1 MNRTHYRPHPAVTE
15 DAMPDPHAPVHAAP
29 KDDVSELKTLGQGAT
44 RYPHTVSPELLETF
58 PNTFPGRPY
67 VVTFRSEEF
76 TSLCPKTGQPDFG
89 TITIRY
95 VPDARCIES
104 KSLKLYLFS
113 YRDEG
118 TFMETLTNRILDD
131 LTSACEPLEMEV
143 TGDFA
148 ARGGITLS
156 VTAQYKK

>member
-1 MNRTHYRPHPAVTE
+1 MSHPV
-15 DAMPDPHAPVHAAP
+15 P
-29 KDDVSELKTLGQGAT
+29 KDDVSTLKTLGQGT
-44 RYPHTVSPELLETF
+44 TVYPHTVSPDLIETF
-58 PNTFPGRPY
+58 PNAFPGRPY
-67 VVTFRSEEF
+67 TVTFSSDEF

-89 TITIRY
+89 TISIRY
-95 VPDARCIES
+95 VPDQLCIES

-131 LTSACEPLEMEV
+131 LVEAASPLEMEV

-148 ARGGITLS
+148 ARGGITIS
-156 VTAQYKK
+156 VTATYQRN

>member
-1 MNRTHYRPHPAVTE
+1 MPHRVPR
-15 DAMPDPHAPVHAAP
+15 
-29 KDDVSELKTLGQGAT
+29 DDVSTLKTLGQGAT
-44 RYPHTVSPELLETF
+44 AYPRTVTPGLLETF
-58 PNTFPGRPY
+58 PNAFPDRRY
-67 VVTFRSEEF
+67 EVTFQSPEF

-95 VPDARCIES
+95 VPDKLCIES

-118 TFMETLTNRILDD
+118 AFMETLTNRILDD
-131 LTSACEPLEMEV
+131 LVEICQPHHMEV

-148 ARGGITLS
+148 ARGGITIS
-156 VTAQYKK
+156 VTATFDK

>member
-1 MNRTHYRPHPAVTE
+1 MSN
-15 DAMPDPHAPVHAAP
+15 
-29 KDDVSELKTLGQGAT
+29 DDVSGLKHLGSGKTSYAFAEPT
-44 RYPHTVSPELLETF
+44 AAILEAF
-58 PNTFPGRPY
+58 PNKYPERDYQIRFEHP
-67 VVTFRSEEF
+67 EF

-131 LTSACEPLEMEV
+131 LVAACQPLEMEV

-148 ARGGITLS
+148 ARGGITIT
-156 VTAQYKK
+156 VTAALQRP

>member
-1 MNRTHYRPHPAVTE
+1 
-15 DAMPDPHAPVHAAP
+15 MPEKTNPTAP
-29 KDDVSELKTLGQGAT
+29 KDDVSALKTLGQGAT
-44 RYPHTVSPELLETF
+44 AYPRTVTPSLLETF
-58 PNTFPGRPY
+58 PNAFPGRRY
-67 VVTFRSEEF
+67 TVTFQSDEF

-89 TITIRY
+89 VITIRY
-95 VPDARCIES
+95 VPGERCIES

-131 LTSACEPLEMEV
+131 LVAACAPLKMEV

-148 ARGGITLS
+148 ARGGITIAVS
-156 VTAQYKK
+156 AHYERP

>member
-1 MNRTHYRPHPAVTE
+1 MSETHFHK
-15 DAMPDPHAPVHAAP
+15 AP

-44 RYPHTVSPELLETF
+44 RYPRTVTPKLLETF
-58 PNTFPGRPY
+58 PNAYPDRRY
-67 VVTFRSEEF
+67 AVTFASEEF

-131 LTSACEPLEMEV
+131 LVEACQPWEMEV

-148 ARGGITLS
+148 ARGGITIS
-156 VTAQYKK
+156 VTASFVRS

>member
-1 MNRTHYRPHPAVTE
+1 MAAPDTRPT
-15 DAMPDPHAPVHAAP
+15 P
-29 KDDVSELKTLGQGAT
+29 KDDTSDLRTLGQGAT
-44 RYPHTVSPELLETF
+44 QYPRTVSPELLETF
-58 PNTFPGRPY
+58 PNAFPGRPY
-67 VVTFRSEEF
+67 AVSFRSEEF

-95 VPDARCIES
+95 VPEARCIES
-104 KSLKLYLFS
+104 KSLKPYLFS

-131 LTSACEPLEMEV
+131 LVAACHPLEMEV

-148 ARGGITLS
+148 ARGGITIS
-156 VTAQYKK
+156 VTATYKKA

>member
-1 MNRTHYRPHPAVTE
+1 MS
-15 DAMPDPHAPVHAAP
+15 APKAPSAP
-29 KDDVSELKTLGQGAT
+29 KDDVSTLTTLGQGAT
-44 RYPHTVSPELLETF
+44 AYPRTVTPGLLETF
-58 PNTFPGRPY
+58 PNAFPGRRY
-67 VVTFRSEEF
+67 TVTFASEEF

-89 TITIRY
+89 LITIRY
-95 VPDARCIES
+95 VPDALCIES

-131 LTSACEPLEMEV
+131 LVAACRPLEMEV

-148 ARGGITLS
+148 ARGGITIS
-156 VTAQYKK
+156 VTAGYVKE

>member
-1 MNRTHYRPHPAVTE
+1 MPAPHTSTV
-15 DAMPDPHAPVHAAP
+15 P
-29 KDDVSELKTLGQGAT
+29 KDDTSELKTLGQGAT
-44 RYPHTVSPELLETF
+44 QYPRTVTPGLIETF
-58 PNTFPGRPY
+58 PNAFPGRRY
-67 VVTFRSEEF
+67 TVTFCTEEF

-89 TITIRY
+89 KITIRY

-131 LTSACEPLEMEV
+131 LTAACDPLEMEV
-143 TGDFA
+143 TGDFL
-148 ARGGITLS
+148 ARGGITIAVS
-156 VTAQYKK
+156 ANYRKG

>member
-1 MNRTHYRPHPAVTE
+1 MPHRVPR
-15 DAMPDPHAPVHAAP
+15 
-29 KDDVSELKTLGQGAT
+29 DDVSTLKTLGQGAT
-44 RYPHTVSPELLETF
+44 VYPRNVTPGLLETF
-58 PNTFPGRPY
+58 PNAFPDRRYDITFA
-67 VVTFRSEEF
+67 SDEF

-95 VPDARCIES
+95 VPDKLCIES

-118 TFMETLTNRILDD
+118 AFMETLTNRILDD
-131 LTSACEPLEMEV
+131 LVEVCQPHHMEV

-148 ARGGITLS
+148 ARGGITIS
-156 VTAQYKK
+156 VTATYVKEQK

>member
-1 MNRTHYRPHPAVTE
+1 MS
-15 DAMPDPHAPVHAAP
+15 APKAPSAP
-29 KDDVSELKTLGQGAT
+29 KDDVSTLTTLGQGAT
-44 RYPHTVSPELLETF
+44 AYPRTVTPGLLETF
-58 PNTFPGRPY
+58 PNAFPGRRY
-67 VVTFRSEEF
+67 TVTFASEEF

-89 TITIRY
+89 MITIRY
-95 VPDARCIES
+95 VPDERCIES

-131 LTSACEPLEMEV
+131 LVAACQPLEMEV

-148 ARGGITLS
+148 ARGGITIS
-156 VTAQYKK
+156 VTAGYVKE

>member
-1 MNRTHYRPHPAVTE
+1 MAAPDTRPT
-15 DAMPDPHAPVHAAP
+15 P
-29 KDDVSELKTLGQGAT
+29 KDDTSDLRTLGQGAT
-44 RYPHTVSPELLETF
+44 QYPRTVSPELLETF
-58 PNTFPGRPY
+58 PNAFPGRPY
-67 VVTFRSEEF
+67 AVSFRSEEF

-95 VPDARCIES
+95 VPEARCIES

-131 LTSACEPLEMEV
+131 LVAACHPLEMEV

-148 ARGGITLS
+148 ARGGITIS
-156 VTAQYKK
+156 VTATYKKA

>member
-1 MNRTHYRPHPAVTE
+1 MSHPV
-15 DAMPDPHAPVHAAP
+15 PR
-29 KDDVSELKTLGQGAT
+29 DDVSSLKTLGQGAT
-44 RYPHTVSPELLETF
+44 VYPKNVTPGLLETF
-58 PNTFPGRPY
+58 PNAFPDRAY
-67 VVTFRSEEF
+67 TITLASNEF

-95 VPDARCIES
+95 VPDKRCVES

-118 TFMETLTNRILDD
+118 TFMETVTNRILDD
-131 LTSACEPLEMEV
+131 LVELCQPREMVV

-148 ARGGITLS
+148 ARGGITIS
-156 VTAQYKK
+156 VTATYRKE

>member
-1 MNRTHYRPHPAVTE
+1 MPHRVPR
-15 DAMPDPHAPVHAAP
+15 
-29 KDDVSELKTLGQGAT
+29 DDVSTLKTLGQGAT
-44 RYPHTVSPELLETF
+44 VYPRNVTPGLLETF
-58 PNTFPGRPY
+58 PNAFPGRLY
-67 VVTFRSEEF
+67 DITLASNEF

-95 VPDARCIES
+95 VPDKLCIES

-118 TFMETLTNRILDD
+118 TFMETVTNRILDD
-131 LTSACEPLEMEV
+131 LVEVCQPLEMDV

-148 ARGGITLS
+148 ARGGITIS
-156 VTAQYKK
+156 VTATFRKA

>member
-1 MNRTHYRPHPAVTE
+1 
-15 DAMPDPHAPVHAAP
+15 MPKPPV
-29 KDDVSELKTLGQGAT
+29 DDVRDLRTLGQGAT
-44 RYPHTVSPELLETF
+44 RYPKTVSPELLETF
-58 PNTFPGRPY
+58 PNAFPGRRY
-67 VVTFRSEEF
+67 TVTFRSEEF

-131 LTSACEPLEMEV
+131 LNAACAPLEMEV

-148 ARGGITLS
+148 ARGGITIS
-156 VTAQYKK
+156 VTATCKRP

>member
-1 MNRTHYRPHPAVTE
+1 
-15 DAMPDPHAPVHAAP
+15 MPDTPASNAH
-29 KDDVSELKTLGQGAT
+29 KDDVSGLRTLGQGAT
-44 RYPHTVSPELLETF
+44 AYPTTVTPGLLETF
-58 PNTFPGRPY
+58 PNAYPDRRY
-67 VVTFRSEEF
+67 AVTFESREF

-95 VPDARCIES
+95 VPGARCIES

-131 LTSACEPLEMEV
+131 LVAACQPLEMEV

-148 ARGGITLS
+148 ARGGITIS
-156 VTAQYKK
+156 VAARYARP